1 MAVDSETSFP
11 YVVRRSMETRENLF
25 AKETAVKRQ
34 LLIFCAIW
42 LSLAG
47 SGFGQTETK
56 VKVVGQ
62 RVNLRAKADLQ
73 AEVVGQIA
81 DGEFLNARSF
91 QDDWVEVAPPDTVE
105 LWVHREFVK
114 DNQVMAPKLYVR
126 GGPGINYTVVG
137 TLLRG
142 DTITPKGDFGEW
154 IKIVPPAV
162 CSLWVNRSYVQVLQ
176 PEKSRPVPAQ
186 RPAADPSVKA
196 GGQVVEGAAEAP
208 DIYTP
213 PVVAVAPK
221 TPVAQPVQ
229 QQAATNAPSDLAL
242 IPLAGQGRAVQRDG
256 ILRLSGLVWGRPSRF
271 RLVRYEGSRIE
282 MICYVRGNSSQM
294 NALLGQRLLIRGREY
309 WVQGVKYPVVM
320 PDEIIPRASE

>member
-1 MAVDSETSFP
+1 M
-11 YVVRRSMETRENLF
+11 
-25 AKETAVKRQ
+25 KRQ

-42 LSLAG
+42 ISLAG
-47 SGFGQTETK
+47 NGFGQTETK

-73 AEVVGQIA
+73 AEVVGQVA

-91 QDDWVEVAPPDTVE
+91 QDDWVEVVPPDSMD
-105 LWVHREFVK
+105 LWVHSEFIK

-137 TLLRG
+137 TLVRG

-154 IKIVPPAV
+154 IKVVPPPA

-176 PEKSRPVPAQ
+176 PEKARPAPAQ
-186 RPAADPSVKA
+186 KTAAEQLTKGA
-196 GGQVVEGAAEAP
+196 EQTAEGASEAP

-213 PVVAVAPK
+213 PVVAAVPK
-221 TPVAQPVQ
+221 PPVAQPVQ
-229 QQAATNAPSDLAL
+229 QQPSTNAPADLAL
-242 IPLAGQGRAVQRDG
+242 IPLAGQGRIVQRDG

-271 RLVRYEGSRIE
+271 RLVRYEGNRIE

-309 WVQGVKYPVVM
+309 WVQGVKYPVVV
-320 PDEIIPRASE
+320 PDEIIPRASQ

>member
-1 MAVDSETSFP
+1 M
-11 YVVRRSMETRENLF
+11 
-25 AKETAVKRQ
+25 KRQ
-34 LLIFCAIW
+34 LLLFCGIW

-47 SGFGQTETK
+47 LAFGQMETR
-56 VKVVGQ
+56 VKVIGQ
-62 RVNLRAKADLQ
+62 RVNLRTKADPQ
-73 AEVVGQIA
+73 AEVVGQIS

-91 QDDWVEVAPPDTVE
+91 QDDWVEVAPPDSVE
-105 LWVHREFVK
+105 LWVHREFIK
-114 DNQVMAPKLYVR
+114 DNQVMVPKLYVR

-142 DTITPKGDFGEW
+142 ETITPKGDFGEW

-176 PEKSRPVPAQ
+176 PEKVKQVPAQ
-186 RPAADPSVKA
+186 KSPADPLVKV
-196 GGQVVEGAAEAP
+196 GGGGEAP

-213 PVVAVAPK
+213 PVVAVLPK
-221 TPVAQPVQ
+221 APVAQPVQ
-229 QQAATNAPSDLAL
+229 QQTATNPPSDLAL
-242 IPLAGQGRAVQRDG
+242 IPLAGQGRVVQRDG
-256 ILRLSGLVWGRPSRF
+256 VLRLSGLVWGRPSRF

-282 MICYVRGNSSQM
+282 MICYVRGNSGQM

>member
-1 MAVDSETSFP
+1 MGS
-11 YVVRRSMETRENLF
+11 
-25 AKETAVKRQ
+25 KETAVKRQ
-34 LLIFCAIW
+34 LLFFCAIW

-47 SGFGQTETK
+47 TGFGQTETK
-56 VKVVGQ
+56 VKVIGQ
-62 RVNLRAKADLQ
+62 RVNLRAKADPQ
-73 AEVVGQIA
+73 AEVVGQFS

-91 QDDWVEVAPPDTVE
+91 QDEWVEVVPPDSVD
-105 LWVHREFVK
+105 LWVHREFIK

-126 GGPGINYTVVG
+126 SGPGINYTVVG

-154 IKIVPPAV
+154 IKVVPPAV
-162 CSLWVNRSYVQVLQ
+162 CSLWVNRTYVQVLQ
-176 PEKSRPVPAQ
+176 PEKAKQFPAQ
-186 RPAADPSVKA
+186 KSPSDQPAKAD
-196 GGQVVEGAAEAP
+196 GQVAEEAPEAP

-213 PVVAVAPK
+213 PIVAVAPK
-221 TPVAQPVQ
+221 APSAEPVQ
-229 QQAATNAPSDLAL
+229 QQVVTNHPSDLAL
-242 IPLAGQGRAVQRDG
+242 IPLAGQGRVVQRDG

-309 WVQGVKYPVVM
+309 WVQGVKYPVVL

>member
-1 MAVDSETSFP
+1 M
-11 YVVRRSMETRENLF
+11 
-25 AKETAVKRQ
+25 KRQ

-47 SGFGQTETK
+47 PGFCQTETK

-91 QDDWVEVAPPDTVE
+91 QDDWVEVAPPDSVE
-105 LWVHREFVK
+105 LWVHREFIK

-176 PEKSRPVPAQ
+176 PEKPKPVLTQ
-186 RPAADPSVKA
+186 QPAAGQPVKTA
-196 GGQVVEGAAEAP
+196 QVVEGASEAP

-221 TPVAQPVQ
+221 VPVVQAVQQ
-229 QQAATNAPSDLAL
+229 QQAATNVPSDLAL
-242 IPLAGQGRAVQRDG
+242 IPLAGQGRIVQRDG

-294 NALLGQRLLIRGREY
+294 NDLLGQRLLIRGREY
-309 WVQGVKYPVVM
+309 WVQGVKYPVVI

>member
-1 MAVDSETSFP
+1 MAVDSVTYFP
-11 YVVRRSMETRENLF
+11 YGMRHSTETKETLF
-25 AKETAVKRQ
+25 VKETAVKRQ
-34 LLIFCAIW
+34 LCIFCAIW

-47 SGFGQTETK
+47 AGFGQTETK

-62 RVNLRAKADLQ
+62 RVNLRAKAELQ

-91 QDDWVEVAPPDTVE
+91 QDDWVEVVPPDSVD
-105 LWVHREFVK
+105 LWVHREFIK

-137 TLLRG
+137 TLMRG
-142 DTITPKGDFGEW
+142 DTITAKGDFGEW

-176 PEKSRPVPAQ
+176 PEKARQIPDQKLPADQ
-186 RPAADPSVKA
+186 SGKAAR
-196 GGQVVEGAAEAP
+196 QVAESADEAP

-213 PVVAVAPK
+213 PVVAVVPKAP
-221 TPVAQPVQ
+221 VVQPVQ
-229 QQAATNAPSDLAL
+229 RQAATNVPSDLAL

>member
-1 MAVDSETSFP
+1 V
-11 YVVRRSMETRENLF
+11 
-25 AKETAVKRQ
+25 KETAVKRQ

-47 SGFGQTETK
+47 TGFGQTETK

-62 RVNLRAKADLQ
+62 RVNLRAKAEAQ
-73 AEVVGQIA
+73 AEVVGQIS

-91 QDDWVEVAPPDTVE
+91 QDDWVEVAPPDSVD
-105 LWVHREFVK
+105 LWVHREFIK
-114 DNQVMAPKLYVR
+114 DSQVMAPKLYVR
-126 GGPGINYTVVG
+126 SGPGINYTVVG

-176 PEKSRPVPAQ
+176 PEKSKLVPAQ
-186 RPAADPSVKA
+186 RSSADQPVKT
-196 GGQVVEGAAEAP
+196 GGQVVEVAAEAP
-208 DIYTP
+208 DIYSP

-221 TPVAQPVQ
+221 APVVQLVQ
-229 QQAATNAPSDLAL
+229 QQAATNAPLDMEL

-294 NALLGQRLLIRGREY
+294 NTLLGERLLIRGREY
-309 WVQGVKYPVVM
+309 WVQGVKYPVVV
-320 PDEIIPRASE
+320 PDEIIPRACE

>member
-1 MAVDSETSFP
+1 
-11 YVVRRSMETRENLF
+11 METKENVF
-25 AKETAVKRQ
+25 VKETAVKRQ

-47 SGFGQTETK
+47 PGFGQTETK

-91 QDDWVEVAPPDTVE
+91 QDDWVEVAPPDSVD
-105 LWVHREFVK
+105 LWLHREFIK

-162 CSLWVNRSYVQVLQ
+162 CSLWVNRSFVQVLQ
-176 PEKSRPVPAQ
+176 PEKNKPALAQ
-186 RPAADPSVKA
+186 RPAVDQPAKA
-196 GGQVVEGAAEAP
+196 GGQVVDGPSEAP

-221 TPVAQPVQ
+221 APVAQPVQ
-229 QQAATNAPSDLAL
+229 QQASTNAPSDLAL

-256 ILRLSGLVWGRPSRF
+256 ILRLSGLVWGRPSRY